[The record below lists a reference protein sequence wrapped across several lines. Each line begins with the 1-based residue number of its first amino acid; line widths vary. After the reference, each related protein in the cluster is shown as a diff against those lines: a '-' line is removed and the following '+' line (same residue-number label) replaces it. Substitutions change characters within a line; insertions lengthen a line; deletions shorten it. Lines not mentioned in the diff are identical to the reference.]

1 MQKKLLFF
9 LILVLTITGYANP
22 GIIENPENVQVF
34 PKGTLFN
41 EDFGFSY
48 EDFTFR
54 EPLDFDSSWVSF
66 EGNWPFGASY
76 SISSFAPLNLAF
88 VGSGAGVYITD
99 ISDPDNPVILSEIR
113 ARSLVDGSFYD
124 AVTQRLYLAA
134 YFSGIEI
141 WDLSDIYNPVRLSR
155 CPTEPYPR
163 AGIYASGDY
172 VFATTVA
179 YGLRVIDVS
188 DPTNPYEVADC
199 PISDYV
205 WNMAV
210 SGNYI
215 YITGNSQGLKVI
227 DISNPLNPHI
237 VANYPTAKGGIY
249 ISEPYAFFAESGYGL
264 KIFNIADPLNAYQ
277 VGSCTI
283 AGYPAKVVVFD
294 NHAYVAG
301 NECGLV
307 AINIENPDNPYQ
319 VDSYSGYYQN
329 ITGEDGYV
337 YLSGQIDGFLVFD
350 VTNPASI
357 QYVTGYSLPNFAS
370 DVAVSGDYIYT
381 GSNGFRV
388 IDVSEPTYPIQVGYS
403 EIEGGCVAAAGSYVI
418 YSPKSMGAPNSVN
431 IMNVEDPANPY
442 REGFYTCP
450 AMTYDLAVQDNLAF
464 VACWWDGMRIID
476 FEDPSSP
483 YQTGHVLG
491 WFNGA
496 VPGEEYCFVQAV
508 DVQGDYAYIIDYGP
522 FPDQDTFGLYI
533 IDISNPAN
541 PFVVTRYTDFTS
553 HGSDIDVEGDYA
565 YIADSYGG
573 MEVINIADPNAP
585 STVGYCEL
593 IDSAQGI
600 HVDGEYA
607 YIANYILGGV
617 QVLFIGNPQAPIPF
631 GWYKRTGCFALG
643 VTSSENHIYVADGI
657 AGIQIYKNL
666 LIQVGSEDEN
676 IQIQKPQSWN
686 YPNPFNPETTI
697 YFETTNLHEF
707 TLIEIFNLK
716 GQKIR
721 QFSILNPS
729 NAGQVFQSSIVWDG
743 KDDNN
748 NSVSSGI
755 YFYKIKSG
763 ENSYSRKMLLL
774 K

>member
-9 LILVLTITGYANP
+9 LILVLTVASYAKP
-22 GIIENPENVQVF
+22 GIIENHESVQVF
-34 PKGTLFN
+34 PNGTLFN
-41 EDFGFSY
+41 GDYGFLY
-48 EDFTFR
+48 EDFNLR

-76 SISSFAPLNLAF
+76 SISSYAALNLAF
-88 VGSGAGVYITD
+88 VGSGGGVYITD
-99 ISDPDNPVILSEIR
+99 ISDPENPVIISEIR

-124 AVTQRLYLAA
+124 VDTQRLYLAA
-134 YFSGIEI
+134 YFSGVEI
-141 WDLSDIYNPVRLSR
+141 WDLSDIYNPARLGR

-172 VFATTVA
+172 VFAATVA
-179 YGLRVIDVS
+179 NGLRVIDVS

-199 PISDYV
+199 PISYYV

-215 YITGNSQGLKVI
+215 YLTGNSQGLQVI

-237 VANYPTAKGGIY
+237 VANYPTAKGGIF
-249 ISEPYAFFAESGYGL
+249 ISEPYAYFAENGYGL

-283 AGYPAKVVVFD
+283 DGYPAKVVVFD
-294 NHAYVAG
+294 NHAFVAG
-301 NECGLV
+301 NECGLL
-307 AINIENPDNPYQ
+307 AINVENPENPYQ

-388 IDVSEPTYPIQVGYS
+388 IDVSDPTYPIQVGYS
-403 EIEGGCVAAAGSYVI
+403 EIEGGCVAAAGLYVV
-418 YSPKSMGAPNSVN
+418 YCPKSMGAPNPVN
-431 IMNVEDPANPY
+431 IMNVEDPTNPF

-450 AMTYDLAVQDNLAF
+450 AMTYNLAMQESLAF
-464 VACWWDGMRIID
+464 VACWWDGMRIIN
-476 FEDPSSP
+476 FQEPSSP

-496 VPGEEYCFVQAV
+496 IPGEEYCYVQAV
-508 DVQGDYAYIIDYGP
+508 DVQGNYAYIIDYGP
-522 FPDQDTFGLYI
+522 FQDQDTFGLYI
-533 IDISNPAN
+533 IDISNPVT
-541 PFVVTRYTDFTS
+541 PFVVIRYTDFIS
-553 HGSDIDVEGDYA
+553 HGSDIDVEGDYV

-573 MEVINIADPNAP
+573 MEVINIANPNAP
-585 STVGYCEL
+585 FTVDYCEL
-593 IDSAQGI
+593 IDAAQGI
-600 HVDGEYA
+600 HVSGDYA
-607 YIANYILGGV
+607 YVANYIYGGV
-617 QVLFIGNPQAPIPF
+617 QVFYIANPQNPVLF
-631 GWYKRTGCFALG
+631 GWYQRTGCFAMS

-657 AGIQIYKNL
+657 AGIQIYNNL
-666 LIQVGSEDEN
+666 FIQVNTDDEIVHAN
-676 IQIQKPQSWN
+676 KIQSWN
-686 YPNPFNPETTI
+686 YPNPFNPTTI
-697 YFETTNLHEF
+697 IRFNLTTECTEF
-707 TLIEIFNLK
+707 TELQIYNLK
-716 GQKIR
+716 GQKVKQLVSER
-721 QFSILNPS
+721 LTGSEHSIE
-729 NAGQVFQSSIVWDG
+729 WDG
-743 KDDNN
+743 TNDDGKP
-748 NSVSSGI
+748 VSSGV

-763 ENSYSRKMLLL
+763 GKSLNRKMLLL